1 MSVGRVSKYLEGST
15 ASQISWQ
22 CGIYLRLSREDGD
35 KLESDSIANQRKII
49 DRYLEKYPELEVYD
63 TYIDDGYTGTN
74 FNRPD
79 MTRLL
84 DDIKNRKVNCM
95 IVKDLSRFGRNY
107 HETGRYLEVVFP
119 LLKLRFISVNDNI
132 DSYSNPQ
139 SIKNSTVSFKNVMND
154 EYARDISAKI
164 RSSFNAKRKHGDYI
178 GSIALYGYLKDPN
191 DHHKLIIDEEAAENV
206 RLIYRLFLDGFSI
219 YNIALK
225 LKELGILNPTDYK
238 TSKGINNNN
247 KLKFKRENTGW
258 STQTIRRM
266 LKNPM
271 YVGTMV
277 QGTQQTISHKVR
289 KIVAVPKEK
298 YFIKEGTHEPI
309 IDRETFDKVQE
320 RFKHDTWQ
328 QKGLGDQVKNDIDTG
343 AIYVG
348 YIRCHECGR
357 AMQRTGCMDKNNP
370 LYYFVCGSYLQWKD
384 CSRHAIRV
392 KKLNGIV
399 LDAIKRYISLGLE
412 LESILQTI
420 KDKKSDNLA
429 VIELRREIK
438 ECEKQREQALKFQND
453 LYMDLKSEIISR
465 EQYMIFKR
473 EYSEKISILDAR
485 IKMLQEKI
493 EESSFESLTRNNLFA
508 DLKKYENITT
518 LSRAVIVDLIEM
530 IYVYNDGGVSI
541 KFHFNDEFA
550 RAVKIVESYTD
561 IETVAKFKSN

>member
-1 MSVGRVSKYLEGST
+1 MSLGRVSKYVERSV
-15 ASQISWQ
+15 ANQISWQ

-49 DRYLEKYPELEVYD
+49 DRYLEKYPELEIYD

-74 FNRPD
+74 FNRPN

-84 DDIKNRKVNCM
+84 EDIKSRKVNCL

-154 EYARDISAKI
+154 EYARDISSKI

-178 GSIALYGYLKDPN
+178 GSVALYGYLKDPN

-206 RLIYRLFLDGFSI
+206 RLIFRLFLDGLSI

-271 YVGTMV
+271 YIGTMV
-277 QGTQQTISHKVR
+277 QGTHQTISHKVR
-289 KIVAVPKEK
+289 KCIAVPKEN
-298 YFIKEGTHEPI
+298 YIIKEGTHEPI
-309 IDRETFDKVQE
+309 IDNETFDKVQE

-328 QKGLGDQVKNDIDTG
+328 HKGLGEQVKNDLETG

-370 LYYFVCGSYLQWKD
+370 LYYFVCGSYLQWKE

-392 KKLNGIV
+392 KKLNEIV
-399 LDAIKRYISLGLE
+399 LEAIKKYVSLGLE

-420 KDKKSDNLA
+420 KDKKFDNIA
-429 VIELRREIK
+429 VIELRREIA
-438 ECEKQREQALKFQND
+438 ECEKQREQALKFQNE
-453 LYMDLKSEIISR
+453 LYIDLKSEMISR

-473 EYSEKISILDAR
+473 EYTEKISILDAR

-493 EESSFESLTRNNLFA
+493 EESSLECINKNNLFM

-518 LSRAVIVDLIEM
+518 LSRAVIVDLVEM
-530 IYVYNDGGVSI
+530 IYIYNDGGVSI
-541 KFHFNDEFA
+541 KFNFHDEFA

-561 IETVAKFKSN
+561 IETVAKFKSI